1 MTIQKENFV
10 LISRGRKCYVMSH
23 WMIWLVIV
31 ILLGLVEAATVNLV
45 SIWFIASGIITLFL
59 SLFVSSFVIQFAVF
73 VILGII
79 FLIVTRKK
87 LLDYQTE
94 EDAKLNLERVIGMEG
109 IVTQKITK
117 NEIGEVKV
125 DGKLWSAVSNTSI
138 KENEPVLIKEIDGVK
153 LVVEKIKKEEPKK
166 KAPTKKTT
174 PKKKTTK
181 STSHKKASSKKESEK

>member
-1 MTIQKENFV
+1 
-10 LISRGRKCYVMSH
+10 MSY

-73 VILGII
+73 VILGIVL
-79 FLIVTRKK
+79 LIATRKK
-87 LLDYQTE
+87 LLDYQTT
-94 EDAKLNLERVIGMEG
+94 EDTKLNLERVIGMEG

-125 DGKLWSAVSNTSI
+125 DGKLWSAVANGSI
-138 KENEPVLIKEIDGVK
+138 KENEPVLIKGIDGVK
-153 LVVEKIKKEEPKK
+153 LVVEKVKNEEPKK
-166 KAPTKKTT
+166 KTQTKKTT
-174 PKKKTTK
+174 PKKKPTK
-181 STSHKKASSKKESEK
+181 STTRKKTATKKESEK

>member
-1 MTIQKENFV
+1 
-10 LISRGRKCYVMSH
+10 MSY

-59 SLFVSSFVIQFAVF
+59 SLFVSSFVIQFAAF
-73 VILGII
+73 VILGIV
-79 FLIVTRKK
+79 FLIATRKK
-87 LLDYQTE
+87 LLDYQTT

-125 DGKLWSAVSNTSI
+125 DGKLWSAVANSSI

-153 LVVEKIKKEEPKK
+153 LVVEKVKKEEPKK
-166 KAPTKKTT
+166 KAPAKKTT

-181 STSHKKASSKKESEK
+181 STTRKKTTPKKESEK